1 MQYLSIGK
9 YFREFF
15 RIRHFGWFYL
25 LIFLHVLELYCQE
38 NYEVKS
44 ITFEGNH
51 VFSTND
57 LLDQMSVHSVG
68 FLKKHIFRK
77 KPFFYSD
84 EIVKS
89 ELKRL
94 ISFYQTEGF
103 LSVNIM
109 ERKTEIDNEKR
120 TLKLIIHIEEGDPV
134 IVKHVVAAFD
144 SVSYGQIK
152 ELQNIFLDC
161 TSDLDLTE
169 SKRFRDQLLENDR
182 IRIFEKYSNLG
193 FPYVEI
199 DPELNVRMI
208 SSEVSIV
215 WHINSGPKCYF
226 GEVELH
232 GNKEVP
238 SHIIF
243 NELAFERNQIYCQNL
258 LDKTQQQIFSLGL
271 FQVASVKAQLTSQRD
286 SLIPVFINIKEA
298 PRFTIK
304 FGVGYGR
311 EDNFRAFSN
320 LRRLGFFGGT
330 RRLDLLF
337 KHSGLEPYNIDL
349 RITQPVF
356 LSHRTALT
364 FNPFFRKENEP
375 GYKVKRIGGRTSILH
390 QFSSHFKGSFTYIYE
405 RVSQDTSEI
414 DPKLREIKE
423 IDDLYDK
430 AGPIIGLT
438 WDNSYPL
445 FYPSSGYFF
454 AVTLKTN
461 GLLARISFRYTR
473 LLIDIRRYGSF
484 LGGVLAYRLK
494 FGGIESFSQDK
505 FIPVE
510 DRFYAGGTTSVR
522 GWARQQLGPKD
533 ASGKPEGG
541 RSLLE
546 GSIELRRPIFWK
558 LTGAFFLDF
567 GNVWRESYYYPLN
580 ELRYAMGFG
589 VGINT
594 PIGPARVDIGWP
606 VFDKDRKAQIHL
618 NIGHSF

>member
-1 MQYLSIGK
+1 MQCLSKVK

-15 RIRHFGWFYL
+15 QIRHFGWFYF

-68 FLKKHIFRK
+68 FIKRNIFRE
-77 KPFFYSD
+77 KPFLYSD
-84 EIVKS
+84 EIVES
-89 ELKRL
+89 EIKKL

-109 ERKTEIDNEKR
+109 ERKNEIDNEKR
-120 TLKLIIHIEEGDPV
+120 TLKLVIYIEEGYPV
-134 IVKHVVAAFD
+134 IVKHVAAAFD
-144 SVSYGQIK
+144 SVSYGEIK

-169 SKRFRDQLLENDR
+169 SKRFRDQFLENDR
-182 IRIFEKYSNLG
+182 IRIFEKFSNSG
-193 FPYVEI
+193 FPYVDI
-199 DPELNVRMI
+199 DPELNVRMK
-208 SSEVSIV
+208 SSEVNVV

-232 GNKEVP
+232 GNNEVP
-238 SHIIF
+238 SHMIL
-243 NELAFERNQIYCQNL
+243 NELAFERNQIYSQNL

-286 SLIPVFINIKEA
+286 SLIPVLINIKEA

-330 RRLDLLF
+330 RRLNLLF

-356 LSHRTALT
+356 FSHRTALT
-364 FNPFFRKENEP
+364 LNPFFRKEDEP
-375 GYKVKRIGGRTSILH
+375 GYKVKRIGGRASVLH
-390 QFSSHFKGSFTYIYE
+390 QISTYLKGSITYIYE
-405 RVSQDTSEI
+405 RVYQDTSEI
-414 DPKLREIKE
+414 DPELRAGKE
-423 IDDLYDK
+423 INDLYDK
-430 AGPIIGLT
+430 AGPIIGLI

-445 FYPSSGYFF
+445 FYPSSGYFM

-461 GLLARISFRYTR
+461 GLVTLISFRYTR
-473 LLIDIRRYGSF
+473 LLIDIRRYRSF
-484 LGGVLAYRLK
+484 LNGVLAYRLK

-505 FIPVE
+505 FVPVE

-533 ASGKPEGG
+533 ASGTPEGG

-546 GSIELRRPIFWK
+546 GSIELRQPIFWK

-567 GNVWRESYYYPLN
+567 GNVWRKSYYYTLN
-580 ELRYAMGFG
+580 ELRYATGFG
-589 VGINT
+589 VGIDT

-606 VFDKDRKAQIHL
+606 IFDEDRKAQIHL

>member
-1 MQYLSIGK
+1 MYCLTIEK
-9 YFREFF
+9 YFRKFF
-15 RIRHFGWFYL
+15 QLRHFMWFYL
-25 LIFLHVLELYCQE
+25 LILLHILELYCQE

-44 ITFEGNH
+44 IIFEGNN

-68 FLKKHIFRK
+68 FIKKNIFRE
-77 KPFFYSD
+77 KPFLYND
-84 EIVKS
+84 EIVES
-89 ELKRL
+89 EIKKL

-103 LSVNIM
+103 LSVNITQ
-109 ERKTEIDNEKR
+109 RKTEINNEKR

-134 IVKHVVAAFD
+134 IVKHVAVVFD
-144 SVSYGQIK
+144 SVSYGEIK
-152 ELQNIFLDC
+152 EHQNIFFDC
-161 TSDLDLTE
+161 ISDLDLSE
-169 SKRFRDQLLENDR
+169 NKRFRDQFLENDR
-182 IRIFEKYSNLG
+182 IRIFEKFSNSG

-199 DPELNVRMI
+199 DPELNVRI
-208 SSEVSIV
+208 TSSEVNIV
-215 WHINSGPKCYF
+215 WYINSGPKCYF

-238 SHIIF
+238 SRLIF

-271 FQVASVKAQLTSQRD
+271 FQVVSVKAQLTSQRD
-286 SLIPVFINIKEA
+286 RLIPVLINIKEA
-298 PRFTIK
+298 PRFTVK

-311 EDNFRAFSN
+311 EDKLRAFSN

-356 LSHRTALT
+356 LSRRTALT
-364 FNPFFRKENEP
+364 LNPFFRKEDEP
-375 GYKVKRIGGRTSILH
+375 GYKVKRIGGRTSVLH
-390 QFSSHFKGSFTYIYE
+390 QISTHFKGSITYIYE
-405 RVSQDTSEI
+405 RVYQDTSGIDPGLGERREI
-414 DPKLREIKE
+414 DG
-423 IDDLYDK
+423 LYDK

-445 FYPSSGYFF
+445 FYPSSGYFM

-461 GLLARISFRYTR
+461 GLVTKLNFRYTR
-473 LLIDIRRYGSF
+473 LLVDIRQYKSF
-484 LGGVLAYRLK
+484 LNGVLAYRLK

-505 FIPVE
+505 FVPVE
-510 DRFYAGGTTSVR
+510 DRFYAGGATSVR
-522 GWARQQLGPKD
+522 GWARQQLGPND
-533 ASGKPEGG
+533 TSGTPEGG
-541 RSLLE
+541 KSLLE
-546 GSIELRRPIFWK
+546 SSIELRQPIFWK

-580 ELRYAMGFG
+580 ELRYATGFG
-589 VGINT
+589 VGIDT

-606 VFDKDRKAQIHL
+606 IFDEDQKAQIHL